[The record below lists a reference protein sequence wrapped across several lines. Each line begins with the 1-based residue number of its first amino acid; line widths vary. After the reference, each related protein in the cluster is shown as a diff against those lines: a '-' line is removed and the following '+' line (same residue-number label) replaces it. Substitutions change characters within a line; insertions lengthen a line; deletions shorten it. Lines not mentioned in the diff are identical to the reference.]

1 MNNLKIATYFK
12 SESDKLAL
20 YKSDPEDN
28 SCEHNHEFDELVIV
42 EQGHGLHV
50 INGKPLLIQQGDV
63 FLVRCNDYHFYDDLG
78 TLKLINI
85 LINPNQ
91 KFAFL
96 NQMEVL
102 LNRISASD
110 LSSYVWLSTSLRKE
124 CNSVIDQMFNLQN
137 SLEHREYL
145 FFKLITIIN
154 HSKGQAQKNNT
165 RYKLHKLL
173 NHLQENCFDEYDW
186 NSIAQDFHL
195 TSRTMFR
202 HIKEATGLTPENYI
216 KRLRLL
222 SARNKIRE
230 SDMTITE
237 ISLLCGFINSTHFS
251 TLYKKSFGVTPSEE
265 RRKMDSIYSKT

>member
-1 MNNLKIATYFK
+1 MMNNLKIATYFN

-50 INGKPLLIQQGDV
+50 INGKPLFIQQGDV
-63 FLVRCNDYHFYDDLG
+63 FLVRYHDYHFYDDLG

-85 LINPNQ
+85 LINPNRQ
-91 KFAFL
+91 FVFL
-96 NQMEVL
+96 NKMEEI

-110 LSSYVWLSTSLRKE
+110 LNSYVWLSPNLRKE
-124 CNSVIDQMFNLQN
+124 CNLVIDQLFNFQHA
-137 SLEHREYL
+137 LEYREFL
-145 FFKLITIIN
+145 FFKLVMIIIQAQ
-154 HSKGQAQKNNT
+154 GYAQKNNT

-186 NSIAQDFHL
+186 KLIAQQFHL

-202 HIKEATGLTPENYI
+202 HIKDATGLTPENYI

-222 SARNKIRE
+222 SARAKIRE

-237 ISLLCGFINSTHFS
+237 ISLLCGFINSNHFT
-251 TLYKKSFGVTPSEE
+251 TLYKKTFGITPTQE
-265 RRKMDSIYSKT
+265 RRKNNHD